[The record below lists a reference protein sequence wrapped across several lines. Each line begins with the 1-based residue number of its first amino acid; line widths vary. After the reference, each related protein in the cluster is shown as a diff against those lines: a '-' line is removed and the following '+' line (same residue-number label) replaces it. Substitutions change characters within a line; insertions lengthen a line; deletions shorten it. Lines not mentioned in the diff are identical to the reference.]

1 MTCKLK
7 INILTFMTKVERS
20 VHDCP
25 YLLIH
30 RLLKATIVS
39 ALFIMTSIYRG
50 FIMCQAQC
58 LVWDVMSF
66 NSDSRPYEGDA
77 IVSPAYMIQSRLRKV
92 TFPGYIVS
100 K

>member
-1 MTCKLK
+1 MA
-7 INILTFMTKVERS
+7 KVERI

-30 RLLKATIVS
+30 HFLKATIVN
-39 ALFIMTSIYRG
+39 AVFIMTSVYRE

-58 LVWDVMSF
+58 LVWDIMSF

-77 IVSPAYMIQSRLRKV
+77 IVSPVYMIQNRLKKV
-92 TFPGYIVS
+92 

>member
-7 INILTFMTKVERS
+7 INILTFMAKVERI

-30 RLLKATIVS
+30 HLLKATIVN
-39 ALFIMTSIYRG
+39 AVFIMTSIYRV

-66 NSDSRPYEGDA
+66 SSDSRPCEGDA
-77 IVSPAYMIQSRLRKV
+77 IVSPAYIIQKRLRKV
-92 TFPGYIVS
+92 